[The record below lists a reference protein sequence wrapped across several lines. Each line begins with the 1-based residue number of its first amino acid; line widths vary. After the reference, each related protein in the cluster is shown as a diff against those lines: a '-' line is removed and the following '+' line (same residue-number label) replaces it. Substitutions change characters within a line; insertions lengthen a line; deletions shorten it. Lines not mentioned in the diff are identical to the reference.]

1 MNHIK
6 SFTGFITESLMEG
19 LMGDLHLMA
28 KEAGSVEAFL
38 DQFFAEHG
46 DRVKRNRDSEKWA
59 MELYQSTV
67 NEGNDPFIKDNKEIE
82 KTIKN
87 SKKGDIFTVWQKQ
100 RAGYPDRVEVF
111 QNVGTMADFGSSR
124 SLPAF
129 QKLGSSEKPK
139 ELYITGIRKIRV
151 GDALNEDY
159 FTGIS
164 KSTIA
169 KKKVQMKKQ
178 AEMPDDDPAAYKP
191 LPGDT
196 KGKGMLKTSDHTKKY
211 HELYG
216 EGALGVVENV
226 QVSRKLDRRG
236 APDGLLVN
244 YDGQEYL
251 VVYPADGY
259 ADPYGL
265 VMPGDDI
272 VSFLNK
278 DRKAK
283 AVWKKLKPHVDSFL
297 ATSESMKHGKGALGI
312 LESTAT
318 DKLASEIEGAE
329 VFDATSD
336 GRSVQA
342 RYTNKTWP
350 DGVPVLK
357 SIARSPKRSVKL
369 PPQFR
374 VVDDSKYG
382 WWYFWYQGT
391 WYGID
396 QDEYSTPPF
405 EY

>member
-1 MNHIK
+1 MKARGMNCNPFSHSLINKENLSMHYIK
-6 SFTGFITESLMEG
+6 SFTGYITESLLEG

-28 KEAGSVEAFL
+28 KEAGSAKEFI

-82 KTIKN
+82 KTINN

-100 RAGYPDRVEVF
+100 RVGRPDRVEVF
-111 QNVGTMADFGSSR
+111 QNVGTMSDFGSSR

-169 KKKVQMKKQ
+169 KKKAQMKKQ

-216 EGALGVVENV
+216 EG
-226 QVSRKLDRRG
+226 
-236 APDGLLVN
+236 
-244 YDGQEYL
+244 
-251 VVYPADGY
+251 
-259 ADPYGL
+259 
-265 VMPGDDI
+265 
-272 VSFLNK
+272 VSFM
-278 DRKAK
+278 
-283 AVWKKLKPHVDSFL
+283 F
-297 ATSESMKHGKGALGI
+297 
-312 LESTAT
+312 ESTAT
-318 DKLASEIEGAE
+318 DKLASEIDDAK
-329 VFDATSD
+329 VYDATSD
-336 GRSVQA
+336 GKSVQA

-357 SIARSPKRSVKL
+357 SLARSPKKTVKL
-369 PPQFR
+369 PSQFR

-396 QDEYSTPPF
+396 HDEYPTPPF